1 MRKPFLLL
9 LILAIGM
16 LIGSCAYY
24 NTFYNAEKLFAQADA
39 RKLEITGRASR
50 TAQQEYNDVIKKCT
64 SLLEFYPNSKYVDA
78 AIYLMAQSFYK
89 KGGSTTQVFEQCD
102 KIILY
107 FPNSEFYTDAVILK
121 AQTLRDLRKVNEAYS
136 LLDEQIINPK
146 SRNDKAKS
154 LLRIAEFYTEDDR
167 FERARFYL
175 NTIINEHRD
184 TPEFKQAAYFIAL
197 NYYAEEDY
205 PQVINSMDKFLKI
218 KSDRETKYEAR
229 YYIALSNFELGNFN
243 TALKQIRKL
252 KDDEYRK
259 DKKSKITI
267 LEGKILLASGEEED
281 GIETLNEL
289 ISGNQ
294 RGEFSAETNYI
305 LGNYY
310 LSYTDSLSLAIKH
323 FNNVKTADANSVFVE
338 SSVAKSSVASQIQ
351 LFRENNDL
359 EPQQLINEQFK
370 LAEYYIDIMALPD
383 SALVVYDN
391 IIKQK
396 PLFRARRDTI
406 SLKNDSL
413 LVAIANLDTLTASLT
428 LQVDSLRIL
437 VTNTNTLE
445 DTLIV
450 ADSLK
455 LVDKNGERMLVLQAE
470 LDTLTSELDS
480 LRRDSQTL
488 QTKVDNIDN
497 LLVSYD
503 KEFIPFAYFIK
514 VYLYTNVLDEPE
526 LAQVILEYL
535 QANYPESKYT
545 YTIENYLDKG
555 YLKLT
560 TQAKEI
566 SLALYEDATMR
577 LNDNPDTTIVLLE
590 SIVDTLDTQEAI
602 KAKMALGYLYYAKD
616 DTLSARTYFADCVA
630 NHELSQEQADWV
642 SIFFADNKIIKLDS
656 LRFSTEKDETET
668 TKDSLDVN
676 LNPEIQDVKDEVKE
690 KEKEEDIKEKVEEE
704 ILDEDKPMS
713 NPKRRRGTDDF
724 EVKEEDEKI

>member
-1 MRKPFLLL
+1 
-9 LILAIGM
+9 M
-16 LIGSCAYY
+16 L
-24 NTFYNAEKLFAQADA
+24 F
-39 RKLEITGRASR
+39 R
-50 TAQQEYNDVIKKCT
+50 
-64 SLLEFYPNSKYVDA
+64 
-78 AIYLMAQSFYK
+78 
-89 KGGSTTQVFEQCD
+89 
-102 KIILY
+102 
-107 FPNSEFYTDAVILK
+107 
-121 AQTLRDLRKVNEAYS
+121 
-136 LLDEQIINPK
+136 
-146 SRNDKAKS
+146 
-154 LLRIAEFYTEDDR
+154 
-167 FERARFYL
+167 
-175 NTIINEHRD
+175 
-184 TPEFKQAAYFIAL
+184 
-197 NYYAEEDY
+197 
-205 PQVINSMDKFLKI
+205 
-218 KSDRETKYEAR
+218 
-229 YYIALSNFELGNFN
+229 
-243 TALKQIRKL
+243 
-252 KDDEYRK
+252 
-259 DKKSKITI
+259 
-267 LEGKILLASGEEED
+267 
-281 GIETLNEL
+281 
-289 ISGNQ
+289 
-294 RGEFSAETNYI
+294 SAETNYI

-351 LFRENNDL
+351 LFRENNNL

-413 LVAIANLDTLTASLT
+413 LVAIANLDTLTTSLT

-455 LVDKNGERMLVLQAE
+455 LVDKNGERMLVLQTE
-470 LDTLTSELDS
+470 LDTLTAELDS

-488 QTKVDNIDN
+488 QTKIDNIDN

-526 LAQVILEYL
+526 LAQEILEYL
-535 QANYPESKYT
+535 QTNYPESKYT

-566 SLALYEDATMR
+566 SLALYEDATMH
-577 LNDNPDTTIVLLE
+577 LNNNPDTTIVLLE
-590 SIVDTLDTQEAI
+590 SIVDTLDVQEAI

-630 NHELSQEQADWV
+630 NHELSKEQAAWV

-656 LRFSTEKDETET
+656 LKFSIEKDETET
-668 TKDSLDVN
+668 AKDSLDA
-676 LNPEIQDVKDEVKE
+676 NPEIKDDKDEE
-690 KEKEEDIKEKVEEE
+690 IEKVEDINEKVDEE
-704 ILDEDKPMS
+704 ILEDDKPIS
-713 NPKRRRGTDDF
+713 SPKHRRDTDDF
-724 EVKEEDEKI
+724 EIKEEDEKI